1 MSDLYHS
8 PDALRSPLTTT
19 KRFNQQDTPVTNRYK
34 KDRPL
39 NLVRKKMS
47 TEVKTELNEDDNDL
61 NDTEEKY
68 EVTSTLNDTRQ
79 DDDDGLEDLEK
90 TLDETSLLQSDDSG
104 EESKSDMLKIPK
116 TEPGIKT
123 EVRELDEL
131 DLHELEDEFSNGS
144 VGSWT
149 QPVLRAH
156 DTAVSP
162 TGSGRTTPD
171 HEIQPPLKKGR
182 IGTSES
188 FRTAKNNTKREFKR
202 KQTYVE
208 RETDEKTLQ
217 RRQKQIDYGKVT
229 VDYEDYLNEVPRD
242 ERKPLHPRTPDKY
255 QKASRRHF
263 DSQIKNWKKA
273 IHSWRD
279 LGEKSD
285 NRSQVKATRNNQAS
299 VKIEEES

>member
-1 MSDLYHS
+1 MSDLYAS

-19 KRFNQQDTPVTNRYK
+19 RRFNQQDNTPVSNRYK

-39 NLVRKKMS
+39 NLLRKKMS
-47 TEVKTELNEDDNDL
+47 EEIKTELNEDE
-61 NDTEEKY
+61 TEDDFK
-68 EVTSTLNDTRQ
+68 VTSAFDDTRQ
-79 DDDDGLEDLEK
+79 EDDTDGLEDLER
-90 TLDETSLLQSDDSG
+90 TLDETSLLQSDESDN
-104 EESKSDMLKIPK
+104 EEKSKSDENHKVTK
-116 TEPGIKT
+116 VEN
-123 EVRELDEL
+123 VDEL
-131 DLHELEDEFSNGS
+131 ELHDELSND
-144 VGSWT
+144 SWT

-156 DTAVSP
+156 DDAGISP

-182 IGTSES
+182 IGSES

-202 KQTYVE
+202 KPTYVE

-229 VDYEDYLNEVPRD
+229 VDYEEYLNEVPRD
-242 ERKPLHPRTPDKY
+242 ERKIFHPRTPDKY

-279 LGEKSD
+279 LGEQSD
-285 NRSQVKATRNNQAS
+285 NRAQVKATRNKQAS
-299 VKIEEES
+299 VKEEVES

>member
-1 MSDLYHS
+1 MSDLYAS
-8 PDALRSPLTTT
+8 PDALRSPLTTAR
-19 KRFNQQDTPVTNRYK
+19 RFNQQDNTPVSNRYK

-39 NLVRKKMS
+39 NLLRKKMS
-47 TEVKTELNEDDNDL
+47 EEIKTELNEDE
-61 NDTEEKY
+61 TEEDFK
-68 EVTSTLNDTRQ
+68 VTSAFDDTRQ
-79 DDDDGLEDLEK
+79 EDDTDGLEDLER
-90 TLDETSLLQSDDSG
+90 SLLQSDESDN
-104 EESKSDMLKIPK
+104 EEKSKSDKNHK
-116 TEPGIKT
+116 VTKVEN
-123 EVRELDEL
+123 VDEL
-131 DLHELEDEFSNGS
+131 ELHDELSND
-144 VGSWT
+144 SWT

-156 DTAVSP
+156 DDAGVSP

-182 IGTSES
+182 IGTES

-202 KQTYVE
+202 KPTYVE

-229 VDYEDYLNEVPRD
+229 VDYEEYLNEVPRD
-242 ERKPLHPRTPDKY
+242 ERKIFHPRTPDKN

-285 NRSQVKATRNNQAS
+285 TRAQVKATRNNQAS
-299 VKIEEES
+299 VKEEVES

>member
-1 MSDLYHS
+1 MSDLYAS
-8 PDALRSPLTTT
+8 PDALRSPLTTVR
-19 KRFNQQDTPVTNRYK
+19 RFNQQDNTPVSNRYK

-39 NLVRKKMS
+39 NLLRKKMS
-47 TEVKTELNEDDNDL
+47 EEIKTELNEDE
-61 NDTEEKY
+61 TEEDFK
-68 EVTSTLNDTRQ
+68 VTSAFDDTRQ
-79 DDDDGLEDLEK
+79 EDDTDGLEDLER
-90 TLDETSLLQSDDSG
+90 SLLQSDESDN
-104 EESKSDMLKIPK
+104 EEKSKSDKNHK
-116 TEPGIKT
+116 VTKVEN
-123 EVRELDEL
+123 VDEL
-131 DLHELEDEFSNGS
+131 DLHDELSND
-144 VGSWT
+144 SWT

-156 DTAVSP
+156 DDAGVSP

-182 IGTSES
+182 IGTES

-202 KQTYVE
+202 KPTYVE

-229 VDYEDYLNEVPRD
+229 VDYEEYLNEVPRD
-242 ERKPLHPRTPDKY
+242 ERKIFHPRTPDKN

-285 NRSQVKATRNNQAS
+285 TRAQVKATRNNQAS
-299 VKIEEES
+299 VKEEVES

>member
-1 MSDLYHS
+1 MSDLYAS
-8 PDALRSPLTTT
+8 PDALRSPLTTAR
-19 KRFNQQDTPVTNRYK
+19 RFNQQDNTPVSNRYK

-39 NLVRKKMS
+39 NLLRKKMS
-47 TEVKTELNEDDNDL
+47 EEIKTELNEDE
-61 NDTEEKY
+61 TEEDFK
-68 EVTSTLNDTRQ
+68 VTSAFDDTRQ
-79 DDDDGLEDLEK
+79 EDDTDGLEDLER
-90 TLDETSLLQSDDSG
+90 SLLQSDESDN
-104 EESKSDMLKIPK
+104 EEKSKSDKNHK
-116 TEPGIKT
+116 VTKVEN
-123 EVRELDEL
+123 VDEL
-131 DLHELEDEFSNGS
+131 ELHDELSND
-144 VGSWT
+144 SWT

-156 DTAVSP
+156 DDAGVSP

-182 IGTSES
+182 IGTES

-202 KQTYVE
+202 KPTYVE

-229 VDYEDYLNEVPRD
+229 VDYEEYLNEVPRD
-242 ERKPLHPRTPDKY
+242 ERKIFHPRTPDKN

-285 NRSQVKATRNNQAS
+285 TRAQVKATRNNQ
-299 VKIEEES
+299 

>member
-1 MSDLYHS
+1 MSDLYAS
-8 PDALRSPLTTT
+8 PDALRSPLTTAR
-19 KRFNQQDTPVTNRYK
+19 RFNQQDNTPVSNRYK

-39 NLVRKKMS
+39 NLLRKKMS
-47 TEVKTELNEDDNDL
+47 EEIKTELNEDE
-61 NDTEEKY
+61 TEEDFK
-68 EVTSTLNDTRQ
+68 VTSAFDDTRQ
-79 DDDDGLEDLEK
+79 EDDTDGLEDLER
-90 TLDETSLLQSDDSG
+90 SLLQSDESDN
-104 EESKSDMLKIPK
+104 EEKSKSDKNHK
-116 TEPGIKT
+116 VTKVEN
-123 EVRELDEL
+123 VDEL
-131 DLHELEDEFSNGS
+131 DLHDELSND
-144 VGSWT
+144 SWT

-156 DTAVSP
+156 DDASVSP

-182 IGTSES
+182 IGTES

-202 KQTYVE
+202 KPTYVE

-229 VDYEDYLNEVPRD
+229 VDYEEYLNEVPRD
-242 ERKPLHPRTPDKY
+242 ERKIFHPRTPDKN

-285 NRSQVKATRNNQAS
+285 TRAQVKATRNNQAS
-299 VKIEEES
+299 VKEEVES

>member
-19 KRFNQQDTPVTNRYK
+19 RRFNQQDNNTPVSNRYL

-39 NLVRKKMS
+39 NLLRKKMS
-47 TEVKTELNEDDNDL
+47 TEDVKTELDEEIDGVNE
-61 NDTEEKY
+61 TEEDFK
-68 EVTSTLNDTRQ
+68 VTSSFNDTRQ
-79 DDDDGLEDLEK
+79 EDDIDGLEDLER
-90 TLDETSLLQSDDSG
+90 TLDETSLLQSDESDT
-104 EESKSDMLKIPK
+104 EEKSKSDKNHK
-116 TEPGIKT
+116 VTKVEN
-123 EVRELDEL
+123 VDEL
-131 DLHELEDEFSNGS
+131 ELHEECELSND
-144 VGSWT
+144 SWT

-156 DTAVSP
+156 DDAVSGVSP

-182 IGTSES
+182 INIGSES
-188 FRTAKNNTKREFKR
+188 IRTAKNNTKREFKR
-202 KQTYVE
+202 KPTYVE

-285 NRSQVKATRNNQAS
+285 NRTQVKASRNNQAS